1 MPASDEWIAEQVR
14 RVKGGDATD
23 KVSDQAVAY
32 GRMIADRLW
41 PHQFPTSRT
50 DLAAIIA
57 CAFQTGLDHNAPD
70 QVRADRDDYERRWIA
85 ECRAHG
91 ATRQRL
97 EARLFAAQ
105 HELGDHSDCHDP
117 ERCERS
123 MHEPDNDGF

>member
-57 CAFQTGLDHNAPD
+57 CAFQTGLDYNAPD
-70 QVRADRDDYERRWIA
+70 QVRADRDDYERRWIE

-91 ATRQRL
+91 DTRRKL
-97 EARLFAAQ
+97 WAAE
-105 HELGDHSDCHDP
+105 HELGDHTHCDDCDA
-117 ERCERS
+117 ELAS
-123 MHEPDNDGF
+123 AGPDDDDVPF